1 MKLQKL
7 THFLNT
13 GSNIDNTK
21 TNSTDQKSLSKVFH
35 CPDCNK
41 ELTPDHK
48 DLLDCLYKLMAAKE
62 STIVN
67 DKLVITVK
75 NNHPL

>member
-1 MKLQKL
+1 M
-7 THFLNT
+7 
-13 GSNIDNTK
+13 
-21 TNSTDQKSLSKVFH
+21 
-35 CPDCNK
+35 
-41 ELTPDHK
+41 
-48 DLLDCLYKLMAAKE
+48 LDCLYKLMAAKE